1 MSKSCRARV
10 YIHSQLQGAHS
21 HMCTHMCTHM
31 TIHPQLTVLT
41 LDRELCTHHPSRQ
54 HAEPVSCANIF
65 RKYFLNQTPNNTTR
79 NERNP
84 TCWLP
89 VFKVSSAREIERQPS
104 RGLASTRGPRLLQVD
119 LMSVGPGCSVS
130 INAPCYRRRRTGLQQ
145 GVDEPSPH
153 RIRTRAHAEP
163 RRREAV

>member
-10 YIHSQLQGAHS
+10 YIHGQLQGVHS
-21 HMCTHMCTHM
+21 HVCTHMCTHM

-41 LDRELCTHHPSRQ
+41 LDRELCTHHPARQ

-89 VFKVSSAREIERQPS
+89 VFKASSAREIETS
-104 RGLASTRGPRLLQVD
+104 AFTWAGLDEGSAVITSGSDERGPRLFRK
-119 LMSVGPGCSVS
+119 
-130 INAPCYRRRRTGLQQ
+130 INASCYRRRRTGLQQ
-145 GVDEPSPH
+145 GVDEPSAH
-153 RIRTRAHAEP
+153 RTRTRAHAEP
-163 RRREAV
+163 RRRLL